1 VVCPLPNSLYS
12 GLCRRRIELIFSQA
26 ACANAVL
33 AFAEFIYG
41 YQQSSR
47 NDLIFVGRPLLSDFK
62 DLVS

>member
-1 VVCPLPNSLYS
+1 MVCPLLNSLFS
-12 GLCRRRIELIFSQA
+12 GLCRRRTELIFFLQA

-47 NDLIFVGRPLLSDFK
+47 NDLCVYMSPSFNQIIRT
-62 DLVS
+62 